1 MRIGE
6 YHIENVPLEEAM
18 HMRKLGAAMYDYTK
32 LTAVNTCPTWGV
44 VRYALHKTEIP
55 MMEGGR
61 NLAIECGK
69 ACHDYFAALRM
80 WTLIHPWNAIAK
92 NLDMPTSEKVPE
104 LSAYGE
110 KLFGKVRWESMLD
123 VSQDSDPVNNAQLF
137 SLDALHTS
145 GYYDDPRD
153 TRRTMTNMESSCLVY
168 TDRYFKSNMPVH
180 INEDKI
186 GIEIPF
192 VLRVTRVTDE
202 TVVYYCGKIDGVH
215 EWENELVVAENK
227 TASRLSDS
235 WRMSFAISHQ
245 VTGYIVAASEI
256 FQRDISQAIVMG
268 VQIPLPKDIF
278 TGTSFELCTRTLSDK
293 ERWCEWLFH
302 SVHMYD
308 LWLHMPEMA
317 PRYSHSCNRFFHS
330 CMFIPYCS
338 LPRDE
343 QTQALADM
351 SVNEWSPLDHVVDK
365 PVLEGE

>member
-18 HMRKLGAAMYDYTK
+18 HMRKLGAVMYDYTK

-44 VRYALHKTEIP
+44 VRYALHKTEFP

-69 ACHDYFAALRM
+69 ACHDYFAALRI
-80 WTLIHPWNAIAK
+80 WTLREVGLATDTHS
-92 NLDMPTSEKVPE
+92 L
-104 LSAYGE
+104 
-110 KLFGKVRWESMLD
+110 KLFGKERWESMLQ
-123 VSQDSDPVNNAQLF
+123 VPQDSDRINNAQLF

-145 GYYDDPRD
+145 GYYDDPKD

-168 TDRYFKSNMPVH
+168 TDRYFKGNMPVH
-180 INEDKI
+180 VNGDKI

-215 EWENELVVAENK
+215 EWENDLIVAENK

-256 FQRDISQAIVMG
+256 FQHDISQAIVMG

-293 ERWCEWLFH
+293 TRWCEWLFH

-308 LWLHMPEMA
+308 TWERIPTHA

-338 LPRDE
+338 LPQDE
-343 QTQALADM
+343 QAQALADM

-365 PVLEGE
+365 PVLEGED